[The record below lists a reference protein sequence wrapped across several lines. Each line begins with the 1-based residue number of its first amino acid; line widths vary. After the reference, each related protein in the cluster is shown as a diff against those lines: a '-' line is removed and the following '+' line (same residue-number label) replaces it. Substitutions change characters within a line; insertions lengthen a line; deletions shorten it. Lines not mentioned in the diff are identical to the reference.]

1 MSRVVP
7 GSMRVGIVARRGSDR
22 AAELAADARERLHE
36 SDIEVHIDEATAAD
50 LGASGSPVD
59 RMDECDLVVA
69 VGGDGTFL
77 FAAREAE
84 TTPVMGI
91 NLGEVGFLNVTQP
104 GDALAAIDRAV
115 EQIRTDGEPNPGTLP
130 RLATTGNG
138 ISLPP
143 AVNEVVVMAERGPG
157 RGATFAVEVDG
168 SRYFESHGDGVLVA
182 TPAGSTAYNLSEGGP
197 LVHPTVP
204 ALVITDMCGESAGP
218 PLVVPTDSEIAVR
231 VTDAETAVV
240 IGDGRTR
247 ESFAPPSELAVSVA
261 DEPLRVA
268 GPPLDFFTALD
279 KLD

>member
-1 MSRVVP
+1 
-7 GSMRVGIVARRGSDR
+7 
-22 AAELAADARERLHE
+22 
-36 SDIEVHIDEATAAD
+36 
-50 LGASGSPVD
+50 
-59 RMDECDLVVA
+59 
-69 VGGDGTFL
+69 
-77 FAAREAE
+77 
-84 TTPVMGI
+84 
-91 NLGEVGFLNVTQP
+91 
-104 GDALAAIDRAV
+104 
-115 EQIRTDGEPNPGTLP
+115 
-130 RLATTGNG
+130 
-138 ISLPP
+138 LPP

-218 PLVVPTDSEIAVR
+218 PLVVPTDSAIAVR